1 MAGLS
6 GIVKKIS
13 DLVTGTP
20 ADDDCFVFGKSD
32 LKKITLAK
40 LKDALGLVF
49 TPRYD
54 NLVDGSSFNKDFL
67 SIYLPAHENR
77 LNAANYFSKP
87 AADSEWTN
95 VPTELSGKMWLGYRA
110 PQRMGGTNELIV
122 IMEHF
127 PVAGRIWTNYYNSG
141 TWQGWKSITP
151 E

>member
-1 MAGLS
+1 MEFIILNEN
-6 GIVKKIS
+6 
-13 DLVTGTP
+13 
-20 ADDDCFVFGKSD
+20 
-32 LKKITLAK
+32 TLASK
-40 LKDALGLVF
+40 NSALVY

-87 AADSEWTN
+87 ASDSEWSN
-95 VPTELSGKMWLGYRA
+95 IPAELSGKMWLGYRA
-110 PQRMGGTNELIV
+110 PQRMGGTNELVV
-122 IMEHF
+122 ITEHF

-151 E
+151 Q